1 MESQPFMYSSSNVV
15 AEKVVRQGLYQDYE
29 VDIVQ
34 EKDDARSTFK
44 GAKETKSKK
53 GKRNTW
59 LNFLS
64 ERKIVLRY
72 CILPWLCPYSF
83 PPSFVN
89 FHTRDAV

>member
-53 GKRNTW
+53 GKKNAL
-59 LNFLS
+59 LNFLRR
-64 ERKIVLRY
+64 EKLFFGIVSCHDYVL
-72 CILPWLCPYSF
+72 I
-83 PPSFVN
+83 PSLLLL
-89 FHTRDAV
+89 